1 MTYPNSTSCG
11 EIGKILHIILNNLLT
26 FKNNGVFIEI
36 GANDGK
42 TGSFTYNLAEIGWY
56 GINFEPVPRIY
67 NLCCENHKH
76 HKNVKNIN
84 IAIGASRG
92 EVNILDAGT
101 LSSID
106 KDTIQVYSNTPQFA
120 RHIINNN
127 KYHTIK
133 VETLDYILEQNNV
146 SNIDLLVLDVE
157 GYEENVLKGFS
168 IEKYSPS
175 IFIIEIG
182 DQHPDFV
189 NNKVMMDKYKIL
201 RDYFKKNNYTLLVN
215 DIVDNVYIHNDLF
228 EKLDI
233 NFINGVRKLVNFPQY
248 INFE

>member
-1 MTYPNSTSCG
+1 MSYPISTSCG
-11 EIGKILHIILNNLLT
+11 EIGKILNYILDNILP
-26 FKNNGVFIEI
+26 FKTDGIFIEV

-84 IAIGASRG
+84 IAIGAARS

-120 RHIINNN
+120 KIINNN
-127 KYHTIK
+127 KNNYHTIK
-133 VETLDYILEQNNV
+133 VETLDYILEENKV

-168 IEKYSPS
+168 IEKYFPS
-175 IFIIEIG
+175 IFIIEIC

-189 NNKVMMDKYKIL
+189 NNKVMMNKYKIL
-201 RDYFKKNNYTLLVN
+201 RDYFKTNNYTLLVN
-215 DIVDNVYIHNDLF
+215 DIVDNVYIHNNIYNELNTD
-228 EKLDI
+228 
-233 NFINGVRKLVNFPQY
+233 FIREIKKLVKFPQY
-248 INFE
+248 N

>member
-1 MTYPNSTSCG
+1 MSYPPSTSCG
-11 EIGKILHIILNNLLT
+11 EIGKILHIILNNILT

-76 HKNVKNIN
+76 HKNVKNFN
-84 IAIGASRG
+84 IAIGASRSK
-92 EVNILDAGT
+92 VNILDAGT

-106 KDTIQVYSNTPQFA
+106 KDTIQVYSTTPQFA
-120 RHIINNN
+120 RHINNN
-127 KYHTIK
+127 NNYHTIK
-133 VETLDYILEQNNV
+133 TETLNYMLEENQI
-146 SNIDLLVLDVE
+146 SDIDLLVLDVE

-168 IEKYSPS
+168 IEKYYPR

-189 NNKVMMDKYKIL
+189 KNKVMMNKYKIL
-201 RDYFKKNNYTLLVN
+201 RDYFKTNNYTLLVN
-215 DIVDNVYIHNDLF
+215 DIVDNVYIHNSIYN
-228 EKLDI
+228 KLNKD
-233 NFINGVRKLVNFPQY
+233 FIREIKTLVKFPQ
-248 INFE
+248 FEYR

>member
-1 MTYPNSTSCG
+1 MSYSPSTSCG
-11 EIGKILHIILNNLLT
+11 EIGKILHIILNNILT

-84 IAIGASRG
+84 IAIGASRS

-106 KDTIQVYSNTPQFA
+106 KDTIQVYSTTPQFA
-120 RHIINNN
+120 RHINNNN

-133 VETLDYILEQNNV
+133 VETLNYMLEENQV

-168 IEKYSPS
+168 IEKYCPS

-189 NNKVMMDKYKIL
+189 NNEVMMNKYKIL
-201 RDYFKKNNYTLLVN
+201 RDYFKTNNYTLLVN
-215 DIVDNVYIHNDLF
+215 DIVDNVYIHNSIYNGLNKD
-228 EKLDI
+228 
-233 NFINGVRKLVNFPQY
+233 FIREIKKLVKFPQ
-248 INFE
+248 FEYK

>member
-1 MTYPNSTSCG
+1 MSYPYSTSCG
-11 EIGKILHIILNNLLT
+11 EVGKILHIILNNVFT

-67 NLCCENHKH
+67 DLCCKNHKH
-76 HKNVKNIN
+76 HKNVKNFN
-84 IAIGASRG
+84 IAIGASRS

-101 LSSID
+101 LSTID
-106 KDTIQVYSNTPQFA
+106 KDTIQVYSNIPQFA
-120 RHIINNN
+120 GHINNN
-127 KYHTIK
+127 TKYHTIK
-133 VETLDYILEQNNV
+133 LETLNYILEENNV

-189 NNKVMMDKYKIL
+189 NNKIMMNKYTIL
-201 RDYFKKNNYTLLVN
+201 REYFKKNNYTLLVN
-215 DIVDNVYIHNDLF
+215 DIVDNVYIHNSIYNELNTD
-228 EKLDI
+228 
-233 NFINGVRKLVNFPQY
+233 FIREIKKLVKFPQY
-248 INFE
+248 N

>member
-1 MTYPNSTSCG
+1 MSYPPSTSCG
-11 EIGKILHIILNNLLT
+11 EIGKILHIILNNILT
-26 FKNNGVFIEI
+26 FKNDGVFIEI

-42 TGSFTYNLAEIGWY
+42 TGSFTYNLADIGWY

-76 HKNVKNIN
+76 HKNVKNFN
-84 IAIGASRG
+84 IAIGASRS
-92 EVNILDAGT
+92 EVDILDAGT

-106 KDTIQVYSNTPQFA
+106 RDTIKVYSTIPQFA
-120 RHIINNN
+120 THINNNN

-133 VETLDYILEQNNV
+133 VETLNNMLQENQI

-182 DQHPDFV
+182 DQHHDFI
-189 NNKVMMDKYKIL
+189 NNKVMMNKYKIL
-201 RDYFKKNNYTLLVN
+201 RDYFKTNNYTLLVN
-215 DIVDNVYIHNDLF
+215 DIVDNVYIHNSIYNGLNKD
-228 EKLDI
+228 
-233 NFINGVRKLVNFPQY
+233 FIREIKKLVKFPQ
-248 INFE
+248 FEYK

>member
-1 MTYPNSTSCG
+1 MSYLPSTSCG
-11 EIGKILHIILNNLLT
+11 EIGKILHIILNNILT
-26 FKNNGVFIEI
+26 FKNDGVFIEI

-67 NLCCENHKH
+67 DLCCENHKH

-84 IAIGASRG
+84 IAIGESRSK
-92 EVNILDAGT
+92 VNILDAGT

-106 KDTIQVYSNTPQFA
+106 KDTIEVYSTTPQFS
-120 RHIINNN
+120 RHINNNN

-133 VETLDYILEQNNV
+133 VETLNYMLEENQV

-189 NNKVMMDKYKIL
+189 NNKVMMNKYKIL
-201 RDYFKKNNYTLLVN
+201 RDYFKTNNYTLLVN
-215 DIVDNVYIHNDLF
+215 DIVDNVYIHNSIYNGLNKD
-228 EKLDI
+228 
-233 NFINGVRKLVNFPQY
+233 FIREIKKLVKFPQ
-248 INFE
+248 FEYK